1 MEPSELVP
9 GHKHQGGVTAHRAFP
24 VILVIS
30 SLVLSACAAFVIAFT
45 NGPDGRASAEAM
57 GDSDGTL
64 EVAASDNVDLT
75 ARVDDNVVS
84 RPLAFRAS
92 LPGGPLVL
100 GEPGSLVITVINPN
114 DVDIAVQSV
123 VVEVGQPSDAG
134 CRAEWLTVG
143 DYSADRDPPLR
154 VAADGTARLV
164 VPSLLVD
171 LPATNQD
178 ACKGATFPL
187 SISGSGRA
195 V

>member
-1 MEPSELVP
+1 MEPSELGP

-24 VILVIS
+24 LVLVIS
-30 SLVLSACAAFVIAFT
+30 FLVLSACAAFVISFT

-57 GDSDGTL
+57 GASQDAL
-64 EVAASDNVDLT
+64 EVAASDDVDLT
-75 ARVDDNVVS
+75 AQVDGSVVG
-84 RPLAFRAS
+84 RPLEFRAS
-92 LPGGPLVL
+92 LPSGPVVL
-100 GEPGSLVITVINPN
+100 GQPGSLVVIVVNPN
-114 DVDIAVQSV
+114 DADLAVQSV
-123 VVEVGQPSDAG
+123 VVEVGQPSEAG
-134 CRAEWLTVG
+134 CRAEWLTIG

-154 VAADGTARLV
+154 VDADGTARLV
-164 VPSLLVD
+164 VPYLLVD